1 MQIALI
7 ALAAVAMVAYAENP
21 SAKNDLELSE
31 TKGRRHQNPNYRYGY
46 VNNGY
51 GHANTYGTVLQKPT
65 YNNNNHHGY
74 NTYNSKGL

>member
-7 ALAAVAMVAYAENP
+7 ALATLAIVAYAENP

-31 TKGRRHQNPNYRYGY
+31 TKGRRYQYANYGHGY
-46 VNNGY
+46 D
-51 GHANTYGTVLQKPT
+51 HANTYGTVLQKPKHHH
-65 YNNNNHHGY
+65 NNHGY